1 MDGRRCLGEDD
12 GIRGSQGQRRHPGPV
27 SQPRPLP
34 IMEAIENQVVGSGGI
49 QRWVLKPHCH

>member
-1 MDGRRCLGEDD
+1 MDERRCLGEDD

-49 QRWVLKPHCH
+49 QRWVLKPH